1 MGKEV
6 IFYYDVVCP
15 FAYMASRYIE
25 RLGQKTGANI
35 QWRPVL
41 LGKWRLHV
49 YAYNVYLQHVVL
61 AGGLYEATKAAQ
73 GKAGSATDVMS
84 PARLKMSVL
93 GKSCVCTRVKIMQ
106 LYVLRYAL

>member
-25 RLGQKTGANI
+25 RLGQKTGARVE
-35 QWRPVL
+35 WRPVL
-41 LGKWRLHV
+41 LGKDRLFYHDIK
-49 YAYNVYLQHVVL
+49 YIFQKMVL

-73 GKAGSATDVMS
+73 GKTGSATDVMS
-84 PARLKMSVL
+84 PARLKMSVI
-93 GKSCVCTRVKIMQ
+93 GK
-106 LYVLRYAL
+106 

>member
-25 RLGQKTGANI
+25 RLGQKTGASI

-41 LGKWRLHV
+41 LGKIDGCADV
-49 YAYNVYLQHVVL
+49 YA
-61 AGGLYEATKAAQ
+61 GGPCAPLMRLLYGIYYEAFHY
-73 GKAGSATDVMS
+73 D
-84 PARLKMSVL
+84 
-93 GKSCVCTRVKIMQ
+93 
-106 LYVLRYAL
+106 

>member
-41 LGKWRLHV
+41 LGKDGWMQYYPADV
-49 YAYNVYLQHVVL
+49 YAW
-61 AGGLYEATKAAQ
+61 GLCAPLMRLLFYVRHYEAFHDLAI
-73 GKAGSATDVMS
+73 
-84 PARLKMSVL
+84 PVL
-93 GKSCVCTRVKIMQ
+93 S
-106 LYVLRYAL
+106 